1 MDSSGAA
8 TDHAAMDHSLLLLCA
23 AIFLAAGLVKGLSG
37 MGLPTLSM
45 ALLGLTALSPAKA
58 AALMVLPSL
67 LTNIAQC
74 LGSDWRA
81 LLRQLWPMWCA
92 MVAAT
97 LWSPLPALG
106 SSASGAAAHELLG
119 GVLVVYGIWGLAK
132 PRLPQLQRG
141 PRLIGAAA
149 GLLSGLLAAGTGVF
163 VMPMVPYLQALRL
176 EKAAMMQA
184 MGISFTLGMLA
195 LAARL
200 GSGLPDVSGV
210 GVLVAVVAAFAGL
223 ALGNRLVGRLGAATF
238 QRVLYAVFL
247 ALGGLMLING

>member
-1 MDSSGAA
+1 
-8 TDHAAMDHSLLLLCA
+8 MDHSLLLLCA
-23 AIFLAAGLVKGLSG
+23 FIFLAAGLVKGLSG

-45 ALLGLTALSPAKA
+45 ALLGLTVLSPAKA

-74 LGSDWRA
+74 LGGNWRT
-81 LLRQLWPMWCA
+81 LLRDLWPMWCG

-97 LWSPLPALG
+97 LWSPFPALG
-106 SSASGAAAHELLG
+106 SGSGAAAHQILG
-119 GVLVVYGIWGLAK
+119 CVLVVYGAWGIAK
-132 PRLPQLQRG
+132 PRLPELGRG
-141 PRLIGAAA
+141 SRLIGAAA

-176 EKAAMMQA
+176 EKGAMMQA

-200 GSGLPDVSGV
+200 GSGLPDVSGI

-223 ALGNRLVGRLGAATF
+223 ALGNRLVGRLGPATF
-238 QRVLYAVFL
+238 QRILYAVFL
-247 ALGGLMLING
+247 ALGALMLVNG